1 MRVFWK
7 GGGVTD
13 APERE
18 VLPGMYV
25 EAAPWWPLLSPPEEY
40 AEEAEHLR
48 GLLRSA
54 RIDVRTV
61 LDLGSGGGHL
71 ASHLTPHLDVCL
83 VDLSPAMLEV
93 SRGLNP
99 DAEHICAD
107 MRTWRGDREFDAVIL
122 HDAIDYMSSREDL
135 AAALATAYAHCRPGG
150 VVIALPDHTRETYA
164 ATTGHGGIDGVDGRG
179 ARFLEWSWDP
189 DPGDDTIV
197 THYVMTLRGRDG
209 AVRVIHD
216 QHVTGLFSIHTWVE
230 LLAAAGFD
238 PVDAV
243 EPAEPDVAP
252 DVFFVAHRPMA

>member
-1 MRVFWK
+1 MAWSTDTVAMSAAWAGTAARPRGRARAAAAMPTRPRVGRIMVCLPVGRSRSTVTGGYFGPVSPPGCTRMRVFWK

-13 APERE
+13 ARE
-18 VLPGMYV
+18 ADALPGMYV

-40 AEEAEHLR
+40 VEEADHLR

-122 HDAIDYMSSREDL
+122 HDAIDYMATREDL

-150 VVIALPDHTRETYA
+150 VVVALPDHTRETYA
-164 ATTGHGGIDGVDGRG
+164 ATTGHGGI
-179 ARFLEWSWDP
+179 
-189 DPGDDTIV
+189 
-197 THYVMTLRGRDG
+197 
-209 AVRVIHD
+209 
-216 QHVTGLFSIHTWVE
+216 
-230 LLAAAGFD
+230 
-238 PVDAV
+238 
-243 EPAEPDVAP
+243 
-252 DVFFVAHRPMA
+252 

>member
-1 MRVFWK
+1 MRISCK
-7 GGGVTD
+7 AGVVEV
-13 APERE
+13 ARERQS
-18 VLPGMYV
+18 LPGMYV
-25 EAAPWWPLLSPPEEY
+25 EAAPWWPLLSPPAEY
-40 AEEAEHLR
+40 AEEAAHLR
-48 GLLRSA
+48 GLLLGA

-71 ASHLTPHLDVCL
+71 ASHLTPYADVCL
-83 VDLSPAMLEV
+83 VDLSPEMLEV
-93 SRGLNP
+93 SRQLNP
-99 DAEHICAD
+99 GCEHICAD

-122 HDAIDYMSSREDL
+122 HDAIDYMATREDL

-150 VVIALPDHTRETYA
+150 IVITLPDHTRETYA
-164 ATTGHGGIDGVDGRG
+164 ATTGHGGVDGVDGRG

-189 DPGDDTIV
+189 DPGDDTIL
-197 THYVMTLRGRDG
+197 THYILTLRERNG

-216 QHVTGLFSIHTWVE
+216 EHITGLFSIHTWVE
-230 LLAAAGFD
+230 MLTAAGFD